1 VPGSNSPDFS
11 FYKNDIGSEYAENL
25 MDYTLTKRQNGNL
38 SVNVLKMW
46 TLLQQLTA
54 KEASRETMLCAS
66 VEQYYLY
73 VSSCRKSCFVAKKV
87 Y

>member
-1 VPGSNSPDFS
+1 MCQEVTALISP
-11 FYKNDIGSEYAENL
+11 DIGSKYAENL
-25 MDYTLTKRQNGNL
+25 TDYTLTKTQNGNL
-38 SVNVLKMW
+38 NVLKMW

-54 KEASRETMLCAS
+54 KEASEETVLCAS

-73 VSSCRKSCFVAKKV
+73 VSPSRKFCFVAKKV

>member
-11 FYKNDIGSEYAENL
+11 FYKNDIGSEYVENL
-25 MDYTLTKRQNGNL
+25 MDYTPTNAQNGNL
-38 SVNVLKMW
+38 SVNLLKMW

-54 KEASRETMLCAS
+54 KEASEETVLCAS

-73 VSSCRKSCFVAKKV
+73 VSPSRKSCFLAKKV